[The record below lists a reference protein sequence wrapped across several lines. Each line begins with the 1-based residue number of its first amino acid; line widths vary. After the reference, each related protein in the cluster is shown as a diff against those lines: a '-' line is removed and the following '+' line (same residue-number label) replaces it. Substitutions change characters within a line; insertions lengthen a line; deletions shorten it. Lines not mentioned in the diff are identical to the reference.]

1 MIAKKSEGGS
11 QVKESS
17 DSSAT
22 LEDEEKGR
30 REEII
35 KLTELLIEAISNG
48 DFVAYSWVS
57 PIRTPFDRFSMH
69 KSSESRFSSIESAA
83 PCIVL
88 YCTVYPN
95 LIGYHG
101 TFHRSVN
108 VNYLSLFQRSAFTV
122 DCQGWIVVCQYSR
135 LIVWLGSLG

>member
-48 DFVAYSWVS
+48 DFVAYS
-57 PIRTPFDRFSMH
+57 
-69 KSSESRFSSIESAA
+69 
-83 PCIVL
+83 
-88 YCTVYPN
+88 
-95 LIGYHG
+95 
-101 TFHRSVN
+101 
-108 VNYLSLFQRSAFTV
+108 
-122 DCQGWIVVCQYSR
+122 
-135 LIVWLGSLG
+135 

>member
-1 MIAKKSEGGS
+1 MCRHSFNQSSSRQDHQKTNVTLIPTHTCETLAGKSMIAKKSEGGS

-48 DFVAYSWVS
+48 DFVAYS
-57 PIRTPFDRFSMH
+57 
-69 KSSESRFSSIESAA
+69 
-83 PCIVL
+83 
-88 YCTVYPN
+88 
-95 LIGYHG
+95 
-101 TFHRSVN
+101 
-108 VNYLSLFQRSAFTV
+108 
-122 DCQGWIVVCQYSR
+122 
-135 LIVWLGSLG
+135 